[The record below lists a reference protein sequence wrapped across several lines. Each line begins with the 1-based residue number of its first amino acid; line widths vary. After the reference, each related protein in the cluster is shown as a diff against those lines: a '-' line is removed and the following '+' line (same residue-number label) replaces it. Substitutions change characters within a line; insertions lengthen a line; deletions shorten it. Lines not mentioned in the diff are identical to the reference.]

1 MSEGMEG
8 MTEES
13 GLSGTIEESGLSD
26 YLFDA
31 IQMEASDLHITAGLP
46 PMVRINGQ
54 VQPLD
59 YPPLTPNVTRQLIYD
74 ILSND
79 QRQRL
84 ENEWELDFSYS
95 VPHTARFRVNV
106 YFQKGALGAAFRA
119 IPEVIKSISE
129 LGLPDVVE
137 ELTDKP
143 RGLVLVTGPTG
154 SGKTTSLA
162 AMIDKINESRS
173 EHIMS
178 VEDPIEFLHNHKK
191 CIVNQREVNQD
202 TKSFA
207 QALKHV
213 LRQDPDVI
221 LVGEMRDLET
231 ISLAVTAAETG
242 HLVFGTLHTQDT
254 PQTID
259 RIIDVFPPHQQH
271 QIRAQL
277 AIALQGI
284 ITQTLLPRKDGR
296 GRVVACEVLVPTP
309 GVRNLIREGKN
320 HQIYSAI
327 QTGGRYRM
335 QTMDAALVELVR
347 RALITEEEAEKR
359 SSNPD
364 ELRRLA
370 GVSIPVAGAGR
381 DGSAGGGYAPI
392 RR

>member
-95 VPHTARFRVNV
+95 LPHTARFRVNV

-119 IPEVIKSISE
+119 IPDELKSLSE
-129 LGLPDVVE
+129 LGLPQAVE
-137 ELTDKP
+137 QLTEKP

-154 SGKTTSLA
+154 SGKSTTLA
-162 AMIDKINESRS
+162 AMIDKINESRH

-178 VEDPIEFLHNHKK
+178 VEDPIEFLHTHKQ

-231 ISLAVTAAETG
+231 IALAVTAAETG
-242 HLVFGTLHTQDT
+242 HLVFGTLHTQDA
-254 PQTID
+254 PQTVD

-284 ITQTLLPRKDGR
+284 ITQTLLPRLNGT

-320 HQIYSAI
+320 HQLYSAM
-327 QTGGRYRM
+327 QTGGKLGM
-335 QTMDAALVELVR
+335 QTMDAALVELTR
-347 RALITEEEAEKR
+347 RGFISQEEAEKR

-364 ELRRLA
+364 ELKRLA
-370 GVSIPVAGAGR
+370 GSSHIAVAGAGR
-381 DGSAGGGYAPI
+381 DSKPGGYATI